1 MTSLYYSI
9 RKYLRYFLEALKG
22 GEQDFTE
29 GNLNKAIFLLSIPM
43 IIEMSMES
51 IFAVVDVFF
60 VSKVSV
66 NAVATVGLTESVMM
80 IVYSVAVGLSMAATA
95 TVARRIGE
103 KNAQAASVAAV
114 QAVILGLSF
123 ALVIGLAGAFY
134 AREILQMMGGSPEL
148 IAEGYGY
155 TRWIF
160 LGNVSLMLIFLINAI
175 FRGAGDA
182 SIAMWALLL
191 ANTINCVLDP
201 LFIFGFGPI
210 PAMGVEGAAIATTTG
225 RSIGVVFQVYHLFK
239 GSSRIKITIQSLVV
253 KWDIL
258 VNMIKVSVGGVGQ
271 FLIESASWIFL
282 MRVMSLF
289 GESALAGYTISF
301 RVLVFT
307 LMPSWGL
314 ANAAGTLV
322 GQNLGA
328 LKPDRAETSVWRTA
342 LINVIF
348 LGIVGAVFLIF
359 AEEVIAIFTPD
370 EAVVSFGKQSLQ
382 VICLGYV
389 FFAYGMVL
397 IQAFNGAG
405 DTKTPSVINIFV
417 FWIFQIPFAY
427 WLAVTMEWGPSGVF
441 WAIAVAHSLLA
452 IIGVIIFKR
461 GRWKTVQV

>member
-103 KNAQAASVAAV
+103 KNPQAASVAAV
-114 QAVILGLSF
+114 QAVILGLTF

-134 AREILQMMGGSPEL
+134 AREILQIMGGSPEL

-182 SIAMWALLL
+182 SIAMWALFL
-191 ANTINCVLDP
+191 ANAINCVLDP
-201 LFIFGFGPI
+201 LFIFGLGPI

-225 RSIGVVFQVYHLFK
+225 RSIGVVFQVYHLFR
-239 GSSRIKITIQSLVV
+239 GNSRIKITVRSLVI

-258 VNMIKVSVGGVGQ
+258 KNMVKVSIGGVGQ

-301 RVLVFT
+301 RVLIFT

-348 LGIVGAVFLIF
+348 LGIVGAVFLVF
-359 AEEVIAIFTPD
+359 AEQVITVFTPD

-382 VICLGYV
+382 IICLGYV

-405 DTKTPSVINIFV
+405 DTRTPSVINIFV
-417 FWIFQIPFAY
+417 FWVFQIPFAY

>member
-1 MTSLYYSI
+1 
-9 RKYLRYFLEALKG
+9 LRYFLEALKG

-103 KNAQAASVAAV
+103 KNPQAASVAAV
-114 QAVILGLSF
+114 QAVILGLTF

-134 AREILQMMGGSPEL
+134 AREILQIMGGSPEL

-182 SIAMWALLL
+182 SIAMWALFL
-191 ANTINCVLDP
+191 ANAINCVLDP
-201 LFIFGFGPI
+201 LFIFGLGPI

-225 RSIGVVFQVYHLFK
+225 RSIGVVFQVYHLFR
-239 GSSRIKITIQSLVV
+239 GNSRIKITVRSLVI

-258 VNMIKVSVGGVGQ
+258 KNMVKVSIGGVGQ

-301 RVLVFT
+301 RVLIFT

-348 LGIVGAVFLIF
+348 LGIVGAVFLVF
-359 AEEVIAIFTPD
+359 AEQVITVFTPD
-370 EAVVSFGKQSLQ
+370 EAVVSFGTQSLQ
-382 VICLGYV
+382 IICLGYV

>member
-103 KNAQAASVAAV
+103 KNPQAASVAAV
-114 QAVILGLSF
+114 QAVILGLTF

-134 AREILQMMGGSPEL
+134 AREILQIMGGSPEL

-182 SIAMWALLL
+182 SIAMWALFL
-191 ANTINCVLDP
+191 ANAINCVLDP

-225 RSIGVVFQVYHLFK
+225 RSIGVVFQVYHLFR
-239 GSSRIKITIQSLVV
+239 GNSRIKITIRSLVV

-258 VNMIKVSVGGVGQ
+258 KNMVKVSIGGVGQ

-359 AEEVIAIFTPD
+359 AEEVIAVFTPD
-370 EAVVSFGKQSLQ
+370 EAVVSFGTQSLQ
-382 VICLGYV
+382 IICLGYV

-452 IIGVIIFKR
+452 IIGVIIFRR

>member
-103 KNAQAASVAAV
+103 KNPQAASVAAV
-114 QAVILGLSF
+114 QAVILGLTF

-134 AREILQMMGGSPEL
+134 AREILQIMGGSPEL

-182 SIAMWALLL
+182 SIAMWALFL
-191 ANTINCVLDP
+191 ANAINCVLDP
-201 LFIFGFGPI
+201 LFIFGLGPI

-225 RSIGVVFQVYHLFK
+225 RSIGVVFQVYHLFR
-239 GSSRIKITIQSLVV
+239 GNSRIKITVRSLVI

-258 VNMIKVSVGGVGQ
+258 KNMVKVSIGGVGQ

-301 RVLVFT
+301 RVLIFT

-348 LGIVGAVFLIF
+348 LGIVGAVFLVF
-359 AEEVIAIFTPD
+359 AEQVITVFTPD
-370 EAVVSFGKQSLQ
+370 EAVVSFGTQSLQ
-382 VICLGYV
+382 IICLGYV

>member
-103 KNAQAASVAAV
+103 KNPQAASVAAV
-114 QAVILGLSF
+114 QAVILGLTF

-134 AREILQMMGGSPEL
+134 AREILQIMGGSPEL

-191 ANTINCVLDP
+191 ANTINCFLDP

-239 GSSRIKITIQSLVV
+239 GNSRIKITIRSLVV

-258 VNMIKVSVGGVGQ
+258 KNMIKVSIGGVGQ

-370 EAVVSFGKQSLQ
+370 EAVVSFGTQSLQ
-382 VICLGYV
+382 IICLGYV

-405 DTKTPSVINIFV
+405 DTRTPSVINIFV

-427 WLAVTMEWGPSGVF
+427 WLAVTMGWGPSGVF

-452 IIGVIIFKR
+452 IIGVIIFRR
-461 GRWKTVQV
+461 GRWKTVKV

>member
-103 KNAQAASVAAV
+103 KNHQAASVAAV
-114 QAVILGLSF
+114 QAIILGLTF

-134 AREILQMMGGSPEL
+134 AREILQIMGGSPEL

-182 SIAMWALLL
+182 SIAMWALFL
-191 ANTINCVLDP
+191 ANAINCVLDP

-239 GSSRIKITIQSLVV
+239 GNSRIKITIRSLVV

-258 VNMIKVSVGGVGQ
+258 KNMIKVSIGGVGQ

-342 LINVIF
+342 LINVVF

-370 EAVVSFGKQSLQ
+370 EAVVSFGTQSLQ
-382 VICLGYV
+382 IICLGYV

-405 DTKTPSVINIFV
+405 DTRTPSVINIFV

-427 WLAVTMEWGPSGVF
+427 WLAVTMGWGPSGVF

-452 IIGVIIFKR
+452 IIGVIIFRR
-461 GRWKTVQV
+461 GRWKTVKV

>member
-1 MTSLYYSI
+1 MTSLYYSL

-103 KNAQAASVAAV
+103 KNPQAASVAAV

-134 AREILQMMGGSPEL
+134 AREILQIMGGSPEL

-191 ANTINCVLDP
+191 ANSINCVLDP

-225 RSIGVVFQVYHLFK
+225 RSIGVVFQVYHLFR
-239 GSSRIKITIQSLVV
+239 GNSRIKITVKSLVV

-258 VNMIKVSVGGVGQ
+258 KNMVKVSIGGVGQ

-359 AEEVIAIFTPD
+359 AEEVIAVFTPD
-370 EAVVSFGKQSLQ
+370 EAVVSFGTQSLQ
-382 VICLGYV
+382 IICLGYV

-452 IIGVIIFKR
+452 IIGVIIFRR